1 MGKSLGTL
9 GTLKRKGKCM
19 DEKTLELLER
29 IAVALEGINLKMQNL
44 DCINNRMMDI
54 SESLECLEV
63 LAECCY
69 PTCGGKGFSVMGTIE
84 TT

>member
-1 MGKSLGTL
+1 MGSV
-9 GTLKRKGKCM
+9 RQ
-19 DEKTLELLER
+19 EELLER

-63 LAECCY
+63 LTECCY
-69 PTCGGKGFSVMGTIE
+69 PTRGGKGFSVMGAIE
-84 TT
+84 TL